1 MKNKKNLMVLV
12 LLALFMSLGVADSKV
27 TTDNNASNKDDP
39 WGVQGLKETLEE
51 ADTLIARY
59 EEAKAAADKAKAE
72 AKKAKAAADK
82 AKAENEAQ
90 GSMEEIMA
98 RNKAEGS
105 MEEIMARNKEA
116 RQGVASH

>member
-59 EEAKAAADKAKAE
+59 EEAKAAADKAKA
-72 AKKAKAAADK
+72 AADK